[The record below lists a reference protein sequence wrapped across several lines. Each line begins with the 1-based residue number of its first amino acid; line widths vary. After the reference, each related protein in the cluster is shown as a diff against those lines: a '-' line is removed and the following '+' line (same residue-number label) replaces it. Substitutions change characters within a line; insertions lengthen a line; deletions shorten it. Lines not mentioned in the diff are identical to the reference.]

1 MSRSRVHDLLSDLF
15 QLKEPKLLIDIL
27 EHEDYSNFMKNHG
40 IQMDVK
46 ALVVAFTHT
55 SFSHE
60 YSVANQEKL
69 EFLGDSVLQLIVT
82 EELFKRY
89 PDENEGK
96 LSKLRSS
103 IVNEKTLALIA
114 QGLHLGDLIIV
125 GKGEYMKNLILGD
138 SVLADTLEAL
148 LGQTYRHQGFD
159 FTKKLCLGWL
169 EKFAPGALE
178 KDFLAEFDSK
188 SKLQEL
194 SLSLYKKLPQYVS
207 EPKGDQFEVKL
218 LINDELM
225 ASGMFSSKKNGEKE
239 LAQNVLK
246 KGLI

>member
-15 QLKEPKLLIDIL
+15 HLKEPQLLIDLL
-27 EHEDYSNFMKNHG
+27 EHEDYSHFMKSHA

-60 YSVANQEKL
+60 FSVANQEKL

-89 PDENEGK
+89 PDENEGI

-103 IVNEKTLALIA
+103 IVNEKTLAVVA
-114 QGLHLGDLIIV
+114 QGLNLGELIIV
-125 GKGEYMKNLILGD
+125 GKGEFKKNLILGD

-148 LGQTYRHQGFD
+148 LGQIYRHQGWD
-159 FTKKLCLGWL
+159 FTKKLCLGWF
-169 EKFAPGALE
+169 EKFTPGALD
-178 KDFLAEFDSK
+178 KDLLEQFDSK

-194 SLSLYKKLPQYVS
+194 SLALYKKLPQYIS

-218 LINDELM
+218 LINEELM
-225 ASGMFSSKKNGEKE
+225 ASGVFSSKKNGEKE